1 MFSNNLFEGKIAL
14 VTGGGS
20 GIGYAISQRLLELG
34 STVYIASRNEEKL
47 QKAVEKLR
55 SFGPCQYQVC
65 DIRQPDQIRALAAF
79 IQANSGRLD
88 FLYNNAGGQ
97 FPSAAEDISEK
108 GWLAV
113 VNNNL
118 NGTWFVTQIMA
129 NTFFIPQQSGSIIHI
144 IVNHFRGTPGMAHT
158 GAARA
163 GVDNLTKTLAVEWSP
178 YQIRVNAIAPG
189 IIQSSGLDNYPPE
202 LLHGVADTIPM
213 KRLGSTDDIAWLAL
227 FLSSPMAS
235 YITGETIYVDG
246 GQRLH
251 GDIFKL

>member
-1 MFSNNLFEGKIAL
+1 MFSTNLFEGKVAL

-34 STVYIASRNEEKL
+34 ATVYIASRNEEKL
-47 QKAVEKLR
+47 QKAAEKLC
-55 SFGPCQYQVC
+55 SFGNCNYMVC
-65 DIRQPDQIRALAAF
+65 DIRQPDQIRALADF
-79 IQANSGRLD
+79 IRSHSGRLD
-88 FLYNNAGGQ
+88 LLFNNAGGQ

-129 NTFFIPQQSGSIIHI
+129 NAFFIPQRAGSILHI

-163 GVDNLTKTLAVEWSP
+163 GVDNLTKTLAVEWAP
-178 YQIRVNAIAPG
+178 YHIRVNAIAPG
-189 IIQSSGLDNYPPE
+189 IIQSSGLEHYPPE

-213 KRLGSTDDIAWLAL
+213 KRLGTPDEIAWLAL
-227 FLSSPMAS
+227 FISSPMAT
-235 YITGETIYVDG
+235 YITGETIYADG

-251 GDIFKL
+251 GDIFKH